1 MPPPKRII
9 RSVKDIRTRSGAP
22 DQVLVPYK
30 AYMAITAL
38 EMEKFRRETERDT
51 LMMRLNNVHARLQ
64 KVEIEKASL
73 LQRLGKEG
81 PARPSGGRSSLPGQS
96 GIARSRAMPADLN
109 SSIDRRSTI

>member
-1 MPPPKRII
+1 MPPPLRTLRGI
-9 RSVKDIRTRSGAP
+9 KDIRTRSGAP
-22 DQVLVPYK
+22 DQTVVPHK
-30 AYMAITAL
+30 AYMVITVL

-81 PARPSGGRSSLPGQS
+81 PGPPVRRPIKSSRPVRDCPEPGNASGFKFQY
-96 GIARSRAMPADLN
+96 
-109 SSIDRRSTI
+109 